1 MKITEGAL
9 RLMIREF
16 IALDEG
22 LFGGVSMTTSPAQ
35 TSAAEKVAAQ
45 RQAALASQQAAALAK
60 SGLGPIV
67 AGVKDDIPKDPEE
80 IKKTLKDFKIEK
92 AKEDPKADDRAVAT
106 ALSAAGNKKLPARDI
121 DLAFKENPALG
132 AAASSM
138 KGGAE
143 FEKAVEKGLEA
154 KGMKKG
160 DVKAS
165 WDMAADIAKK
175 QGLA

>member
-1 MKITEGAL
+1 MSIEDSAI
-9 RLMIREF
+9 RRIIREW
-16 IALDEG
+16 IELDEG
-22 LFGGVSMTTSPAQ
+22 IFSGVTLTTTPKQ
-35 TSAAEKVAAQ
+35 LAADERVATQ
-45 RQAALASQQAAALAK
+45 RAAGLASQQAAALAK

-67 AGVKDDIPKDPEE
+67 AGVKADIPKDPEE
-80 IKKTLKDFKIEK
+80 MRKTLKDFRVEK
-92 AKEDPKADDRAVAT
+92 VKADPKADDRAVAT
-106 ALSAAGNKKLPARDI
+106 ALAAVGNKKLPTRDI

-132 AAASSM
+132 AAASTM

>member
-1 MKITEGAL
+1 MEIAEL
-9 RLMIREF
+9 RLRQIIREF
-16 IALDEG
+16 ISLDES
-22 LFGGVSMTTSPAQ
+22 LFGGVTATTSPAQ
-35 TSAAEKVAAQ
+35 SSTGERAAAQ
-45 RQAALASQQAAALAK
+45 RGAALASQQAAALAK
-60 SGLGPIV
+60 AGLGPIV
-67 AGVKDDIPKDPEE
+67 AGVKADIPKEPQEM
-80 IKKTLKDFKIEK
+80 KSTLKNFKLEK
-92 AKEDPKADDRAVAT
+92 VKQDPKADDRAVAT
-106 ALSAAGNKKLPARDI
+106 ALSAVGNKKLAPRDI

-132 AAASSM
+132 AAASAM

>member
-1 MKITEGAL
+1 MKDESTL
-9 RLMIREF
+9 RLIIREL

-22 LFGGVSMTTSPAQ
+22 LFGGVSMTTTPKQ
-35 TSAAEKVAAQ
+35 LSADERVATQ
-45 RQAALASQQAAALAK
+45 RQAAIASQQAAALAK
-60 SGLGPIV
+60 SGLGPTV
-67 AGVKDDIPKDPEE
+67 AGVKSDIPKDPEE
-80 IKKTLKDFKIEK
+80 IRKTLKNFKIEK
-92 AKEDPKADDRAVAT
+92 VKEDPKADDLAVAT
-106 ALSAAGNKKLPARDI
+106 ALSAAGNKKLPPRDI

-132 AAASSM
+132 AAAGAM

>member
-1 MKITEGAL
+1 MNESTL
-9 RLMIREF
+9 RLIIREL
-16 IALDEG
+16 ITLDEG
-22 LFGGVSMTTSPAQ
+22 LFGGVGSTSTSA
-35 TSAAEKVAAQ
+35 TSSAAERVNAQ
-45 RQAALASQQAAALAK
+45 RAAALASQQAAALAK

-67 AGVKDDIPKDPEE
+67 AGVKADIPKDAEE
-80 IKKTLKDFKIEK
+80 IKKTLKDFKMEK
-92 AKEDPKADDRAVAT
+92 VKEDPKADDRAVAT
-106 ALSAAGNKKLPARDI
+106 ALHAVGNKKLPPKDI
-121 DLAFKENPALG
+121 DLAFKENPSL
-132 AAASSM
+132 AAAAASM

-165 WDMAADIAKK
+165 WDTAADIAKR

>member
-1 MKITEGAL
+1 MKDESTL
-9 RLMIREF
+9 RLVIREL
-16 IALDEG
+16 IALDES
-22 LFGGVSMTTSPAQ
+22 LFGGVSATTSPAQ
-35 TSAAEKVAAQ
+35 SSAAERVTAQ

-60 SGLGPIV
+60 AGLGPIV
-67 AGVKDDIPKDPEE
+67 AGVKADIPKDPQEM
-80 IKKTLKDFKIEK
+80 KNALKDFKLEK
-92 AKEDPKADDRAVAT
+92 VKEDPKADDRAVAT
-106 ALSAAGNKKLPARDI
+106 ALSAAGNKKLPPRDI

-132 AAASSM
+132 AAASAM

-165 WDMAADIAKK
+165 WDMASDIAKK
-175 QGLA
+175 HGLA